1 MSNEY
6 LAGSDMFADAV
17 VDAEALKVAAL
28 KNAEALF
35 LEKHSSE
42 IKEAVEM
49 LLEQDDMDLLGL
61 GGGSDDSGLEAE
73 PVTDITPEEEATLDD
88 IPFVGSHNLDSVPD
102 VVTEDEEIEIDLD
115 ISDLA
120 MDLKDT
126 APDVEEEQDEFAA
139 VGGPAFEGNF
149 NDYSLEDLGGEEE
162 EDESPEMEINEAL
175 LQGILEELE
184 FDYEPKPQGFASRGA
199 MPTKELERNIEVL
212 AALEELEGENEKV
225 KDENENLKESLD
237 LLEKILEDQKN
248 TNKKYVRAIS
258 KLEQKLNEVMVSN
271 ARLLYTNK
279 ALNSTS
285 LNERQKQKVVE
296 SISKASTVEEAKVI
310 FETLESTVGA
320 LSVGRRSPKSLSEVV
335 SRNSSPFY
343 SERRESKS
351 MEDSFVRRIQEMA
364 GIKKS

>member
-1 MSNEY
+1 M
-6 LAGSDMFADAV
+6 SDMLNDAI

-49 LLEQDDMDLLGL
+49 LLEKDDLDMLGL
-61 GGGSDDSGLEAE
+61 TGGGATDDGLDVGPRTDVSD
-73 PVTDITPEEEATLDD
+73 EEEATLSD
-88 IPFVGSHNLDSVPD
+88 IPYVGSHNLDTVPG
-102 VVTEDEEIEIDLD
+102 VAEEDEEITIHLD

-120 MDLKDT
+120 SELRDD
-126 APDVEEEQDEFAA
+126 PEIPSE
-139 VGGPAFEGNF
+139 
-149 NDYSLEDLGGEEE
+149 GEEE
-162 EDESPEMEINEAL
+162 LGGDVNLDLLGDLESLESEPASPEPEMEINESL

-184 FDYEPKPQGFASRGA
+184 FDYESKPQGFAPRGA
-199 MPTKELERNIEVL
+199 MPTKELERKLELLDSI
-212 AALEELEGENEKV
+212 EELEAENGKV

-237 LLEKILEDQKN
+237 ILERILEDQKN
-248 TNKKYVRAIS
+248 KTKKYAQGIS
-258 KLEQKLNEVMVSN
+258 DLEQKLNEVMLSN

-279 ALNSTS
+279 ALNSIS

-296 SISKASTVEEAKVI
+296 SISRASTVEETKVI

-320 LSVGRRSPKSLSEVV
+320 LSVGRRTPKSLSEVV

-343 SERRESKS
+343 SQRKESKS
-351 MEDSFVRRIQEMA
+351 MEDSFAERMREIA

>member
-1 MSNEY
+1 MGAEHLMDSE
-6 LAGSDMFADAV
+6 LFSEAV

-28 KNAEALF
+28 KNAESLF
-35 LEKHSSE
+35 LEKHSNE

-49 LLEQDDMDLLGL
+49 LLEKDDLDMLGL
-61 GGGSDDSGLEAE
+61 GGGSDDDSGLDVE
-73 PVTDITPEEEATLDD
+73 PSVEVSPEEEATLGD
-88 IPFVGSHNLDSVPD
+88 IPFVGSHNLDSVPG
-102 VVTEDEEIEIDLD
+102 VVSEDEEIEIDLD

-120 MDLKDT
+120 MDLRDT
-126 APDVEEEQDEFAA
+126 PEEDEERDEFAA
-139 VGGPAFEGNF
+139 VDGPAFDLEGE
-149 NDYSLEDLGGEEE
+149 DDLGLGDLGGLGEEE
-162 EDESPEMEINEAL
+162 GEELELNEGL
-175 LQGILEELE
+175 LQGILEDLE

-199 MPTKELERNIEVL
+199 MPTKELERNIEIL

-237 LLEKILEDQKN
+237 LIERILEDQKN
-248 TNKKYVRAIS
+248 KNKKYVQALG

-279 ALNSTS
+279 ALNSAS

-310 FETLESTVGA
+310 FETLESAVGA

-343 SERRESKS
+343 SERKESKS
-351 MEDSFVRRIQEMA
+351 MEDSFVRRMQSIA
-364 GIKKS
+364 GIKK

>member
-1 MSNEY
+1 MSNEH
-6 LAGSDMFADAV
+6 LAESDMFADAV

-28 KNAEALF
+28 KNAEGLF

-49 LLEQDDMDLLGL
+49 LLEQDDLDLLGL
-61 GGGSDDSGLEAE
+61 GGDDDSGLDTA
-73 PVTDITPEEEATLDD
+73 PSTIVTPEEEATLSE
-88 IPFVGSHNLDSVPD
+88 IPFVGSHNLDAVPD
-102 VVTEDEEIEIDLD
+102 VMPEDGEIEINLD

-120 MDLKDT
+120 MNLKDDGT
-126 APDVEEEQDEFAA
+126 GADEEQDEFAA
-139 VGGPAFEGNF
+139 VGGPAFE
-149 NDYSLEDLGGEEE
+149 DEDLDLGELGEE
-162 EDESPEMEINEAL
+162 EDEPEMEVNESL

-184 FDYEPKPQGFASRGA
+184 FDYESKPQGFASRGA
-199 MPTKELERNIEVL
+199 MPSKELERNLELLDSI
-212 AALEELEGENEKV
+212 EELEAENGKV

-237 LLEKILEDQKN
+237 LFEKILEDQKN
-248 TNKKYVRAIS
+248 KNKKYVRAVS

-279 ALNSTS
+279 ALNSVS

-296 SISKASTVEEAKVI
+296 SISRASTVEEAKVI

-320 LSVGRRSPKSLSEVV
+320 LSTRKRTPKSLSEVV
-335 SRNSSPFY
+335 NRNSSPFY
-343 SERRESKS
+343 SQRKESKS
-351 MEDSFVRRIQEMA
+351 MEDSFAERMREIA

>member
-1 MSNEY
+1 M
-6 LAGSDMFADAV
+6 SDMLNDAI

-49 LLEQDDMDLLGL
+49 LLEQDDLDMLGL
-61 GGGSDDSGLEAE
+61 SGGGSAGDSLEVG
-73 PVTDITPEEEATLDD
+73 PQTDVSPEEEATLSD
-88 IPFVGSHNLDSVPD
+88 IPYVGSHHLDTVPG
-102 VVTEDEEIEIDLD
+102 VIEEDELVEIDLD

-120 MDLKDT
+120 GELNDDP
-126 APDVEEEQDEFAA
+126 AP
-139 VGGPAFEGNF
+139 PPT
-149 NDYSLEDLGGEEE
+149 GEEE
-162 EDESPEMEINEAL
+162 LGDGMNLDFLDDSDLPPTGDPSSEMEINENL

-184 FDYEPKPQGFASRGA
+184 LDYESKPQGFAPRGA
-199 MPTKELERNIEVL
+199 MPTKELERKLELLDSI
-212 AALEELEGENEKV
+212 EELEAENGKI

-248 TNKKYVRAIS
+248 TNKKYVRGVSA
-258 KLEQKLNEVMVSN
+258 LEQKLNEVMLSN

-279 ALNSTS
+279 ALNSIS

-296 SISKASTVEEAKVI
+296 SISRASTVEEAKVI
-310 FETLESTVGA
+310 FETLESAVGA
-320 LSVGRRSPKSLSEVV
+320 LSTRKRTPKSLSEVV

-343 SERRESKS
+343 SQRKESKS
-351 MEDSFVRRIQEMA
+351 MEESFAQRMREIA

>member
-1 MSNEY
+1 MSNEH

-61 GGGSDDSGLEAE
+61 GGGSDDSGLEVE
-73 PVTDITPEEEATLDD
+73 PATDITPEEEATLDD

-120 MDLKDT
+120 MDLKDA
-126 APDVEEEQDEFAA
+126 APDVEEEQDQFAA
-139 VGGPAFEGNF
+139 VGGPAFEEG
-149 NDYSLEDLGGEEE
+149 DGLGLPDFEE
-162 EDESPEMEINEAL
+162 EDESPEMEINESL
-175 LQGILEELE
+175 LQGILEDLE

-199 MPTKELERNIEVL
+199 MPSKELERNIEVL

-225 KDENENLKESLD
+225 KNENENLKESLN

-279 ALNSTS
+279 ALNSAS